1 MNVTVEITAPDD
13 RCSHGEYPRSL
24 GDRNWLHGHWGF
36 VGPDN
41 AGATFYDGPN
51 TLTYT
56 IRPDTNWVVAC
67 GRNIQTAGSAG
78 TIINGV
84 VTSVA
89 SGGTGR
95 CEISINQIGVT
106 SAKET
111 SDWQLSKVYVWNTH
125 LPDAVFADASARL
138 NSYLAGACNAGFSGP
153 VGGPCTA
160 CEAGKYKVSTGSD
173 ACTDCGA
180 GTNQKHDR
188 RNCDASA
195 RLNSKVAYL
204 VKSTR
209 LSHAVKRSCA

>member
-1 MNVTVEITAPDD
+1 M
-13 RCSHGEYPRSL
+13 
-24 GDRNWLHGHWGF
+24 
-36 VGPDN
+36 
-41 AGATFYDGPN
+41 
-51 TLTYT
+51 
-56 IRPDTNWVVAC
+56 VAC
-67 GRNIQTAGSAG
+67 GRNIQTARSAG

-89 SGGTGR
+89 KGGTGR
-95 CEISINQIGVT
+95 CEIYINQIGVT
-106 SAKET
+106 SAKAT

-125 LPDAVFADASARL
+125 LPDAVFANASARL

-180 GTNQKHDR
+180 GTNQKHDS

-209 LSHAVKRSCA
+209 LSHAVKRFCACTHPLKWVLLFHGRSFP